1 MDEQILRKNIADNIR
16 LLRTKHRYSQDTV
29 AELANVTQQ
38 QISFLENERLSNP
51 KLLMIARIAEVFN
64 VTVNDLIYEQKGL

>member
-1 MDEQILRKNIADNIR
+1 MDEKMLRKNLADNVR
-16 LLRTKHRYSQDTV
+16 LLRTKHRFSQDTL

-51 KLLMIARIAEVFN
+51 KLLMVSKIAEVLG
-64 VTVNDLIYEQKGL
+64 VTVNDLIYEQK

>member
-1 MDEQILRKNIADNIR
+1 MDEKMLRKNLADNVR
-16 LLRTKHRYSQDTV
+16 LLRTKHRFSQDTL

-51 KLLMIARIAEVFN
+51 KLLMVSKIAEVLG
-64 VTVNDLIYEQKGL
+64 VTVNDLINELK